1 MVIIL
6 AIILYLKLRCVNL
19 DSMPGANIYNIYTVI
34 GNKRV
39 SLVPICRSLISIVE
53 YIIGF

>member
-6 AIILYLKLRCVNL
+6 AMILYLKLRCVNL